1 MMRALPFLIAL
12 SLVIPV
18 LGDSGGPDAYGYT
31 WRDSNEPDGPVY
43 SWTDITSTGILIQG
57 LADDNVIGPITME
70 TDHPFY
76 WYSRKNI
83 WIGSNGYVSFTNGNI
98 ASPFPTIPT
107 SGGVNDYI
115 AGLTADL
122 NFTGAGN
129 PGQCYLFDDLTQT
142 IISYVNVPFWT
153 SAAPSYTGSNTFQ
166 IVLNKVD
173 SSITIHYQNVSG
185 TTQNNDLLIGI
196 ESVAG
201 SIGLQ
206 HSADIY
212 PASNYAIRFYMPA
225 STDLDIVD
233 ATVDYNSTPGSRGR
247 FLSRNGSAFGL
258 ITNVLNSGNVDLTNI
273 TVQGVVRN
281 LANVTQVTGN
291 GSIAVLNTPSNIT
304 LDLNASF
311 TPTTAGIYSYTS
323 TLGGIPNELVTTNNS
338 RTQELVVVD
347 TTLATHTLTYAGATD
362 DGVGLGWDGGNGGVG
377 MYLSPPYYPAYASA
391 TTVRIVSTLGTA
403 GFSMKVYD
411 DNGPNGSA
419 GTLLDSVTIAPEDVV
434 VGDMTIPLT
443 ETLTIAEGGVYVL
456 WYMNGPNVNI
466 AEDITPPFSLHTY
479 EVLGGTWAEYRDR
492 EATDFHIGLQ
502 LIQEPVPDIGVSGF
516 FGTAPGQNI
525 EEPITVRT
533 WITNYGTLP
542 ASGFAVSYQFA
553 DGPILT
559 APYTGAAVAPGAE
572 VLFSFPQ
579 PFDPDQTTT
588 DDLCAWSDW
597 DLDLSQ
603 TNDTTCVT
611 VNAFVGIAGSD
622 APRLQVWPNPTTAT
636 ILVEGIPAGP
646 CTVAVLDASG
656 RAVLEQR
663 HTASQ
668 APLQLGLAGLPIG
681 AYHIRIVSSGK
692 QLRGPIMLVK

>member
-1 MMRALPFLIAL
+1 MMRALPLLL
-12 SLVIPV
+12 SLILAFPM
-18 LGDSGGPDAYGYT
+18 LAATGGPDAYGYI
-31 WRDSNEPDGPVY
+31 WRDSNEPDGPVF

-83 WIGSNGYVSFTNGNI
+83 WIGSNGYVSFSNGNI
-98 ASPFPTIPT
+98 ASPFPIIPT
-107 SGGVNDYI
+107 SGGVNDYV

-129 PGQCYLFDDLTQT
+129 PGQCYLFDDEDQT
-142 IISYVNVPFWT
+142 IISYVNVPYWT
-153 SAAPSYTGSNTFQ
+153 SAAPSYTGSNSFQ

-173 SSITIHYQNVSG
+173 STITIHYLNVSG

-206 HSADIY
+206 HSADVY
-212 PASNYAIRFYMPA
+212 PPSNYAIRFYMPA

-233 ATVDYNSTPGSRGR
+233 ATVDYNTAPGSRGR
-247 FLSRNGSAFGL
+247 FLSRNGSSFDL
-258 ITNVLNSGNVDLTNI
+258 ITNVLNTGNVDLENI

-291 GSIAVLNTPSNIT
+291 ASVAALNAVANTT

-311 TPTTAGIYSYTS
+311 MPNTAGIHSFTS
-323 TLGGIPNELVTTNNS
+323 TLSGIPNELVTTNNS

-347 TTLATHTLTYAGATD
+347 TTLATHLLTYAGATD
-362 DGVGLGWDGGNGGVG
+362 DGIGLGWDGGNGGVG

-391 TTVRIVSTLGTA
+391 TTVRIISTLGVA

-443 ETLTIAEGGVYVL
+443 ETLTITEGGVYVL
-456 WYMNGPNVNI
+456 WYMNGPNINI
-466 AEDITPPFSLHTY
+466 AEDISPPFSLQTY

-492 EATDFHIGLQ
+492 EAADFHIGLQ
-502 LIQEPVPDIGVSGF
+502 LIQEPVPDVGVSGF

-533 WITNYGTLP
+533 WITNYGSLP
-542 ASGFAVSYQFA
+542 ASGFSVSYQFA
-553 DGPILT
+553 DGPIVT
-559 APYTGAAVAPGAE
+559 APYTGAAIAPGAE

-588 DDLCAWSDW
+588 DDLCAWSTW
-597 DLDLSQ
+597 DIDLSDE
-603 TNDTTCVT
+603 NDTTCVT
-611 VNAFVGIAGSD
+611 VNAFVGIAERGV
-622 APRLQVWPNPTTAT
+622 PNLRIWPNPTNASV
-636 ILVEGIPAGP
+636 LAEGMPAGP
-646 CTVAVLDASG
+646 CTVTVLDASG
-656 RAVLEQR
+656 RMVMEQS
-663 HTASQ
+663 HTTSQ
-668 APLQLGLAGLPIG
+668 APLQLSLEGLPVG
-681 AYHIRIVSSGK
+681 AYQIQIVSAGV
-692 QLRGPIMLVK
+692 QFRAPIVLVE